1 MGNITIAQLAKNR
14 QMAQYRPLQNKINSI
29 LPESSENKKEET
41 ADTNVGGFLGGVGYL
56 GHKVGL
62 GALGWFEGIA
72 DYTAGGLAKMFGNDE
87 WAEKVF
93 ANDWVNYNSAD
104 EWYNPDENWA
114 VAGDVA
120 QGIGN
125 SLPSVALSIGLGIA
139 TGGASVAA
147 QAALQRITTFFTA
160 GLSAA
165 GMATKEAYQQTGK
178 LGAEEFAYGAMQGAM
193 EGTIETVT
201 DNVLGWGTGVAKKAF
216 GRNLATKVTR
226 DTLGKSLIKGF
237 TGEAVE
243 EGISAYFSPYIKRAT
258 YDPNAKNASMQEIGY
273 SAFIGGL
280 SGMIMGGGAGS
291 VNLAINASRGNT
303 LATEGKTESVINL
316 AENISNFESK
326 NKSENEAFEAV
337 SSALDELKTSLA
349 KTGGEVT
356 TVKQRML
363 LGYLDRAN
371 TVAFFQPY
379 IVKAATNIANN
390 PDAVAETI
398 NKYYANT
405 ATGEKV
411 SISAEDLKAGI
422 DFSSQKA
429 YRKSLTKALKKN
441 SALRTLTVLQ
451 VAGRLGMNTETF
463 SNDVSSGNFN
473 SYVTQTNINDF
484 REKATPR
491 EMEAVS
497 EALGIGLDEW
507 DDLTPE
513 VFSARMDEFNNS
525 GKVEEIK
532 KRNAKRKELLN
543 ISEAEA
549 KEKIPTTLRATED
562 GAVRYKQ
569 GEADIGVLKEG
580 DNYILHDYTTSKT
593 SKTLT
598 RAEAE
603 SALNEIRGIVE
614 NGAQSEKMGTVE
626 QENISKSK
634 TLIRPGMTET
644 ERYKAL
650 KNRNIVV
657 DAKVRTDKIKSVQEK
672 IDFTQDSFD
681 ALNFSDKRKLIVKIG
696 DEFGVFDKSYDNAD
710 ISLTFNYSR
719 NNARE
724 SLNKQQHNYYQFVKM
739 LSCFDAVIDNA
750 VGIEVHNR
758 NEEGYKA
765 DKTLKNVYVLT
776 SAFEDGDSIV
786 PVKLEVKEFTDKNNA
801 LYVAI
806 ALESINKDGV
816 VVQEVANDSVAQQ
829 VTRPSTISISDF
841 FKKINP
847 SDKSFL
853 KYIPDGFL
861 NTEQKRAKQ
870 EALAEDAEKTKS
882 TKKTVSEIVEG
893 ETESKVQTVKIDLW
907 AKEHIKEYG
916 SLNALNKSAVRAT
929 IRAAQKN
936 KFDEDAIVTF
946 ARFASKSGLA
956 VSFDKSKLI
965 TGIDEAGNETY
976 ANGMLYGNTVYVN
989 PDSKIKHDILLIH
1002 ELLHELITKKGA
1014 EKLIKSAVRNMD
1026 KTRQKEIT
1034 ERYLKFYNKKN
1045 KNEIP
1050 HDVEAIIVD
1059 EITAHYAEEVFSD
1072 IDVLAYL
1079 DEKDPTI
1086 KDRII
1091 GFFSKSARAYS
1102 EDSKLSATARKFA
1115 RQYRKLFNEVAERN
1129 YQGNSVNAERRYS
1142 FAGENAKTADKMKLG
1157 TARDMLENGVDSETV
1172 RKETGWFKGYDGK
1185 WRFEID
1191 DSDVEIA
1198 FNGKFSRDP
1207 KIKRYAELVEK
1218 VYFIADATVAEQN
1231 ELAALDKELEN
1242 QKIEPVKLGDMIKH
1256 TVLFE
1261 AYPQLAEIDIRFLDG
1276 LGSTNGMWDAQLNE
1290 IVLAKS
1296 LKMDKKRAIK
1306 TLLHEIQHAIQ
1317 YHEGFTYGASPEYWV
1332 ANPIFAEEGN
1342 EKLHIAQKKLDD
1354 VYKKFRKEWKDD
1366 INWHL
1371 AKEYKRLQELWW
1383 ESSDATYYEKKMS
1396 EIEEAAKDAGF
1407 DDLLDE
1413 YLAADAEFEVAK
1425 GSAKKIPSH
1434 ELYLRTAGE
1443 IEARDVAG
1451 RAALTV
1457 EQRKNTRPDIDRT
1470 DVVFADGKGEAFSI
1484 VELDNGMQY
1493 VEATESQVI
1502 TGTDPVK
1509 WANQVAYYINNTI
1522 RGGNDFVIK
1531 TEQGDF
1537 LTITRDT
1544 AYKASSR
1551 NQIRNPDGTYRL
1563 MTDAEY
1569 RTKLNASVHINELS
1583 QVSKKWNK
1591 NNVPDTKNHKFAK
1604 NGFSYRT
1611 AYFKDF
1617 DGKYYRLTISVGEN
1631 GTVST
1636 VYNVGQIKKDALPN
1650 GKIKT
1655 IYSGSK
1661 ANSTSYDNSIPESS
1675 KKSNSFSK
1683 NSLENISEERYSLP
1697 ESEDFDSPTLE
1708 SVAKER
1714 EKRKVSWKEKLFS
1727 ATDSIYIDT
1736 VDEMYGVEKYISKY
1750 GKNKHAKA
1758 LVQQARASRSQAQTM
1773 IGSVQYDVF
1782 AKDVKKIGN
1791 GIHQIMKPIRQR
1803 GAENVRKFEDYML
1816 HRLNVDR
1823 MTLEERSLEWTK
1835 ADREALEA
1843 INGKIAQKEAEM
1855 SRLEQE
1861 ILNLGNSKEDLKLKK
1876 ELQSKIEALVKQNR
1890 KSEREAKQL
1899 EARIKDRL
1907 LENKPVFGENEKRA
1921 SAITAEKSREIVAK
1935 YEKIHT
1941 EWNSIAE
1948 EIYSYLRALN
1958 HMRVEAGLI
1967 SEEQEAYM
1975 NELYPHY
1982 VPAYRDFSYSG
1993 VGAVKGSRNLEI
2005 SSTLRKAKG
2014 GGQDITEFERIIAEQ
2029 TQQLLRAG
2037 RINQLANAV
2046 YESALAS
2053 GDTDYVQV
2061 VSEGKTEMLSP
2072 ISPVQSDGVNY
2083 SFGVTQKDI
2092 DIYVDDAYD
2101 NKNTE
2106 DYKKYATVSNKLLN
2120 DVKNEID
2127 VSEYSHALRDNDIRH
2142 INNSHG
2148 EGRTNEKYPVTKQD
2162 IKSIPLI
2169 VQQYDKVIVFQ
2180 KSSNK
2185 IGLMYVKVM
2194 NDGLVYY
2201 LEQITDRY
2209 GNEKL
2214 LINKQMIKTG
2224 IDDIPDIKGLKDAI
2238 TKKQS
2243 ETEFLADLKARQVYA
2258 QSVYQSHSANNSISE
2273 KSEKI
2278 NSFDKFS
2285 EKFGSQEDIYDAFNR
2300 DTEVQQK
2307 NKENQITFYKNG
2319 EKITMNVSREI
2330 FIGFEALNKP
2340 TFVSDSAVL
2349 NIANKINNG
2358 FKKIVTSYSPAFL
2371 IRNPMRDIQDA
2382 GLNSK
2387 HPVLMVKN
2395 IPIAFRQMCKN
2406 SELWQQYRAY
2416 GGWSSTVF
2424 DANGFNGEITEK
2436 GFNELAK
2443 LLDFNGDV
2451 SIKGIWEALK
2461 KPGKNLLTTIENVNA
2476 FIEQIT
2482 RFSEFL
2488 ASVEAGD
2495 SIETAIYNSAEVTTN
2510 FGRRGRIT
2518 KVLNATFIP
2527 FLNPAIQGFDKMF
2540 RNVKDAITGEHV
2552 ARALAT
2558 LLAKAAAIGILPML
2572 INMLMYGDDED
2583 YEDLREED
2591 KENNFLIKCSNG
2603 TFIKIPRGRV
2613 ASVIG
2618 GATNRISRATSGKD
2632 ADVKGYLKNV
2642 VSQVT
2647 PIENF
2652 SRSIL
2657 SPFTDIK
2664 NNRTWYGTEIEG
2676 REFENTSPKD
2686 RYDESTSSIA
2696 IFIGQAFNYSPKK
2709 VHYLLDQYSGVIGDF
2724 ILPATTKKSEK
2735 DFLSGNFTIDPA
2747 TSNKLSTKFYEL
2759 YDETQYAKTAGD
2771 DTAIYQVK
2779 YLNRVKSAISEMYD
2793 QISEIQNSE
2802 LSSAEKL
2809 QQTRVIRVLINEA
2822 YKTAIQDYEL
2832 YTKAI
2837 EATASIKF
2845 DEDMSELSKQNIRF
2859 AEATRLMYGAERAL
2873 KEYDEKVYTEAQLL
2887 NKAGLGYDS
2896 YYSYYFSVKGLESD
2910 KDKNGNT
2917 VSGSKRKKVVSAIE
2931 ALNLSTDEEL
2941 LLIASHGYSLTD
2953 TEKRRLLKYILR
2965 KKMTKAEKEELAEK
2979 CGFKVKNG
2987 KIILK

>member
-1 MGNITIAQLAKNR
+1 MGNITIAQMVENR
-14 QMAQYRPLQNKINSI
+14 QTAQYRPLQNKINSI
-29 LPESSENKKEET
+29 LPESSGKEET
-41 ADTNVGGFLGGVGYL
+41 ADKNVGGFRGGLAYL

-72 DYTAGGLAKMFGNDE
+72 DYTAGGLAKLFGNDE

-125 SLPSVALSIGLGIA
+125 SLPSVALSIGLGVA

-147 QAALQRITTFFTA
+147 QAALQGTTTFLTS

-178 LGAEEFAYGAMQGAM
+178 LGAEEFAYGAMSGAM
-193 EGTIETVT
+193 EGAIETFS
-201 DNVLGWGTGVAKKAF
+201 DNVLGWGSGVAKKAF

-226 DTLGKSLIKGF
+226 DTLGKSLLKGF
-237 TGEAVE
+237 AGEAIE
-243 EGISAYFSPYIKRAT
+243 EGVSAYFSPYIKRAT

-303 LATEGKTESVINL
+303 LDTEGKTESVINL
-316 AENISNFESK
+316 AENISKFESTK
-326 NKSENEAFEAV
+326 KSENEAFEAV
-337 SSALDELKTSLA
+337 SSALKELKTSLK
-349 KTGGEVT
+349 KTGGEVQ

-371 TVAFFQPY
+371 TVAVFQPY
-379 IVKAATNIANN
+379 IAKAATNIANN
-390 PDAVAETI
+390 SNAVAETI

-422 DFSSQKA
+422 DFSSPRA
-429 YRKSLTKALKKN
+429 YRKSLTKALKNN

-463 SNDVSSGNFN
+463 SNDVASGNFN

-484 REKATPR
+484 RENATPQ

-507 DDLTPE
+507 DNLTPE
-513 VFSARMDEFNNS
+513 VFSLRMDEFNNS

-532 KRNAKRKELLN
+532 NRNAKRKELLN
-543 ISEAEA
+543 ISEADA

-580 DNYILHDYTTSKT
+580 DRYILHDYTTSKT

-603 SALNEIRGIVE
+603 SSLNEIRGIVE
-614 NGAQSEKMGTVE
+614 NGAQSEKTGTVE
-626 QENISKSK
+626 QENKTNK

-650 KNRNIVV
+650 KNRKLSI
-657 DAKVRTDKIKSVQEK
+657 DAEVNYEVTHIIEQKDAFDEETFKDITYSAKKEILKKIGEEFDVYKKYTNSDTEIEFSFSRGNLKHSINKQEK
-672 IDFTQDSFD
+672 
-681 ALNFSDKRKLIVKIG
+681 
-696 DEFGVFDKSYDNAD
+696 
-710 ISLTFNYSR
+710 NYSYF
-719 NNARE
+719 A
-724 SLNKQQHNYYQFVKM
+724 KM
-739 LSCFDAVIDNA
+739 LSCFESVVKNA
-750 VGIEVHNR
+750 IGVEVHNR
-758 NEEGYKA
+758 NEKGYKK
-765 DKTLKNVYVLT
+765 DLTLKNVYVLT
-776 SAFEDGDSIV
+776 SAFVDKNDII
-786 PVKLEVKEFTDKNNA
+786 PVKLEIKEFKDKKST

-806 ALESINKDGV
+806 ALESINKDEV
-816 VVQEVANDSVAQQ
+816 VTQGSAAKNGAKQYARS
-829 VTRPSTISISDF
+829 STISISDF

-861 NTEQKRAKQ
+861 NAEQKRAKQ

-882 TKKTVSEIVEG
+882 TAKSVSEIVEG

-936 KFDEDAIVTF
+936 KFDEEAIVTF
-946 ARFASKSGLA
+946 ARFASKSGLS

-965 TGIDEAGNETY
+965 TGIDEDGNETY

-1026 KTRQKEIT
+1026 KNRQKEIT

-1045 KNEIP
+1045 KNDIP
-1050 HDVEAIIVD
+1050 HNFEAIIVD

-1091 GFFSKSARAYS
+1091 GFFNKSARAYS

-1129 YQGNSVNAERRYS
+1129 YQGNSVNAEARYS
-1142 FAGENAKTADKMKLG
+1142 LSEAESVDNSGKKEYNEVNQNNSKKGVSNGREETTSRQGKEKLLG
-1157 TARDMLENGVDSETV
+1157 NNSRRESIS
-1172 RKETGWFKGYDGK
+1172 F
-1185 WRFEID
+1185 
-1191 DSDVEIA
+1191 SDVNGRIRSIHEVIRDRKKQAEIA
-1198 FNGKFSRDP
+1198 SFG
-1207 KIKRYAELVEK
+1207 LK
-1218 VYFIADATVAEQN
+1218 VYQKPTR
-1231 ELAALDKELEN
+1231 ALQDTLIRHAKKENVQLFF
-1242 QKIEPVKLGDMIKH
+1242 VKWDDIRKGAW
-1256 TVLFE
+1256 LFE
-1261 AYPQLAEIDIRFLDG
+1261 DG
-1276 LGSTNGMWDAQLNE
+1276 NL
-1290 IVLAKS
+1290 
-1296 LKMDKKRAIK
+1296 
-1306 TLLHEIQHAIQ
+1306 
-1317 YHEGFTYGASPEYWV
+1317 
-1332 ANPIFAEEGN
+1332 
-1342 EKLHIAQKKLDD
+1342 
-1354 VYKKFRKEWKDD
+1354 
-1366 INWHL
+1366 
-1371 AKEYKRLQELWW
+1371 
-1383 ESSDATYYEKKMS
+1383 
-1396 EIEEAAKDAGF
+1396 
-1407 DDLLDE
+1407 
-1413 YLAADAEFEVAK
+1413 
-1425 GSAKKIPSH
+1425 
-1434 ELYLRTAGE
+1434 
-1443 IEARDVAG
+1443 
-1451 RAALTV
+1451 
-1457 EQRKNTRPDIDRT
+1457 
-1470 DVVFADGKGEAFSI
+1470 
-1484 VELDNGMQY
+1484 
-1493 VEATESQVI
+1493 
-1502 TGTDPVK
+1502 
-1509 WANQVAYYINNTI
+1509 
-1522 RGGNDFVIK
+1522 FV
-1531 TEQGDF
+1531 
-1537 LTITRDT
+1537 
-1544 AYKASSR
+1544 S
-1551 NQIRNPDGTYRL
+1551 
-1563 MTDAEY
+1563 
-1569 RTKLNASVHINELS
+1569 
-1583 QVSKKWNK
+1583 
-1591 NNVPDTKNHKFAK
+1591 
-1604 NGFSYRT
+1604 
-1611 AYFKDF
+1611 
-1617 DGKYYRLTISVGEN
+1617 
-1631 GTVST
+1631 
-1636 VYNVGQIKKDALPN
+1636 
-1650 GKIKT
+1650 
-1655 IYSGSK
+1655 
-1661 ANSTSYDNSIPESS
+1661 
-1675 KKSNSFSK
+1675 
-1683 NSLENISEERYSLP
+1683 ENISEAEYVDILDIIKPIDRDLHQNKVAHISEERKNKFLKLYPDAYLTRIPIQQFLGMTTENNVELRLIHSYSSSISRSVPVENIKNTSGEYMYLEVDMETSSVISHDGRHRMMALLNAGNAYADVFVIAHNATEERYSYISIKGQFNSKRHTLSLIKANSRRFAKAIDGMFWRDDGNIRYSLP
-1697 ESEDFDSPTLE
+1697 DEEFDSPTLE

-1714 EKRKVSWKEKLFS
+1714 EKRKISWKEKFFS
-1727 ATDSIYIDT
+1727 AKDSIYIDT

-1750 GKNKHAKA
+1750 GKNKYAKA

-1782 AKDVKKIGN
+1782 AKDVKKIGK

-1843 INGKIAQKEAEM
+1843 INGKLAQNKAEI
-1855 SRLEQE
+1855 SRIEQE
-1861 ILNLGNSKEDLKLKK
+1861 ILNLGSSKEDLKLKK
-1876 ELQSKIEALVKQNR
+1876 ELQSKIETLVKENR
-1890 KSEREAKQL
+1890 RSEREAKQL
-1899 EARIKDRL
+1899 EARIKNRL
-1907 LENKPVFGENEKRA
+1907 LENKPVFGENEKRT
-1921 SAITAEKSREIVAK
+1921 SAITAEESREIVAK

-1967 SEEQEAYM
+1967 SAEQEAYM

-1982 VPAYRDFSYSG
+1982 VPAYRDFSYNG

-2046 YESALAS
+2046 YESALDS

-2061 VSEGKTEMLSP
+2061 VNGPDAESIKTEKYKTANTNESILELINKINEKQHKQNDKIYFDNVSPDIANKIFELTGVDVTGFKVAIEARQLEHILIDHGKNGKTDKSMSNDDDVAKIEYVIEKPDSIVLAGKTQAYSYMKNGYNRTAQTVLYEKEIGDKSYYV
-2072 ISPVQSDGVNY
+2072 VQAVPD
-2083 SFGVTQKDI
+2083 TQAKTLYI
-2092 DIYVDDAYD
+2092 VSAFIGE
-2101 NKNTE
+2101 KG
-2106 DYKKYATVSNKLLN
+2106 YKKSGASQLI
-2120 DVKNEID
+2120 DVKNPD
-2127 VSEYSHALRDNDIRH
+2127 ATS
-2142 INNSHG
+2142 NNGSVV
-2148 EGRTNEKYPVTKQD
+2148 TPV
-2162 IKSIPLI
+2162 
-2169 VQQYDKVIVFQ
+2169 
-2180 KSSNK
+2180 
-2185 IGLMYVKVM
+2185 
-2194 NDGLVYY
+2194 
-2201 LEQITDRY
+2201 
-2209 GNEKL
+2209 
-2214 LINKQMIKTG
+2214 
-2224 IDDIPDIKGLKDAI
+2224 
-2238 TKKQS
+2238 
-2243 ETEFLADLKARQVYA
+2243 
-2258 QSVYQSHSANNSISE
+2258 NSISE
-2273 KSEKI
+2273 NSKKI
-2278 NSFDKFS
+2278 NSFDDFS
-2285 EKFGSQEDIYDAFNR
+2285 EKLGSQEEIYDAFNR
-2300 DTEVQQK
+2300 DTEVKQK
-2307 NKENQITFYKNG
+2307 NKENQITFYRNG

-2340 TFVSDSAVL
+2340 TFVSDSAIL
-2349 NIANKINNG
+2349 NIANKINNA

-2371 IRNPMRDIQDA
+2371 IRNPIRDIQDA

-2387 HPVLMVKN
+2387 HPALMAKN
-2395 IPIAFRQMCKN
+2395 IPIAFRQMWKN

-2451 SIKGIWEALK
+2451 SIKDVWETIK
-2461 KPGKNLLTTIENVNA
+2461 KPGKKLLMTIENVNA
-2476 FIEQIT
+2476 FIEQVT

-2488 ASVEAGD
+2488 ASIEAGD

-2540 RNVKDAITGEHV
+2540 RNVKDAVTGEHV

-2558 LLAKAAAIGILPML
+2558 LLAKAAVIGILPML

-2591 KENNFLIKCSNG
+2591 KENNFLIKRANG

-2618 GATNRISRATSGKD
+2618 GATNRISRSANGRD
-2632 ADVKGYLKNV
+2632 ADVKGYIKNAI
-2642 VSQVT
+2642 SQVT

-2657 SPFTDIK
+2657 SPFTDVK
-2664 NNRTWYGTEIEG
+2664 NNLTWYGTEIEG
-2676 REFENTSPKD
+2676 REFENTAPKD

-2696 IFIGQAFNYSPKK
+2696 IFIGKRINYSPKK
-2709 VHYLLDQYSGVIGDF
+2709 IHYLLDQYSGVIGDVIF
-2724 ILPATTKKSEK
+2724 PVTTNKAEK
-2735 DFLSGNFTIDPA
+2735 GFFSGNFTIDPA

-2802 LSSAEKL
+2802 LSNAEKL
-2809 QQTRVIRVLINEA
+2809 QQTRVIRILINEA
-2822 YKTAIQDYEL
+2822 YKTAIQDYDL

-2931 ALNLSTDEEL
+2931 SMNLSTDEEL
-2941 LLIASHGYSLTD
+2941 LFIASHGYSLTD
-2953 TEKRRLLKYILR
+2953 AEKRRLLKYILSQ
-2965 KKMTKAEKEELAEK
+2965 KMTKAEKEELAEK